1 MCCGVGTLEG
11 ETGEG
16 EEQEGVWARLL
27 GASFD
32 LWRQSFSLQ
41 TLKFVLDFIQRRVL

>member
-16 EEQEGVWARLL
+16 EEQGVWARLL

-32 LWRQSFSLQ
+32 LWRQSFPLQ
-41 TLKFVLDFIQRRVL
+41 ALRFVLDFIQRRVL